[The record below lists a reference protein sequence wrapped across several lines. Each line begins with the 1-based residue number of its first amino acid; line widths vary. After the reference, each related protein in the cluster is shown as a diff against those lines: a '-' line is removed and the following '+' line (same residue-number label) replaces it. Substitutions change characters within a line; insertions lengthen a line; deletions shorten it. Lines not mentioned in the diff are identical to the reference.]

1 MDKGQLY
8 VFLAAAFFSLQPIL
22 LKYAALELPGLFTVS
37 FRFLGTL
44 IIFVPLS
51 FKYRKQLKDGL
62 REWKK
67 FVLPTL
73 FLFGAVLLFTIG
85 VFLTDNATLTS
96 LVTKS
101 NVIFMTLMTAAFFV
115 EERAIL
121 KSKRYLAGLVL
132 ATIGVIGVIT
142 GGEAITIT
150 LGLGLLLLI
159 VSQLS
164 WSFFSVSMKGLINKQ
179 TRLSILCLI
188 FPLGFLF
195 SIPVGATSIQ
205 SINFAFSAGKRRC
218 NGFRQCCTISCN
230 PIKGIACNR
239 GIPIKHAFHDGS
251 TRIPF
256 IRRTPYINPNS
267 FRGNSN
273 RWLLPNNQMQ
283 LRCKRSRLNQ
293 TNKYH

>member
-195 SIPVGATSIQ
+195 SIPVGAVDVAAGLPPFNPLILLFPLASGVAMALGNVAQFRAIQ
-205 SINFAFSAGKRRC
+205 SKGLLVTAAFQLSMPFMTGALGFLLFGELLTLTQIAFAGILIAGSYLIIKC
-218 NGFRQCCTISCN
+218 NCDVREV
-230 PIKGIACNR
+230 
-239 GIPIKHAFHDGS
+239 D
-251 TRIPF
+251 
-256 IRRTPYINPNS
+256 
-267 FRGNSN
+267 
-273 RWLLPNNQMQ
+273 
-283 LRCKRSRLNQ
+283 
-293 TNKYH
+293 

>member
-22 LKYAALELPGLFTVS
+22 LKFAALELPGLFTVS
-37 FRFLGTL
+37 LRFFGTL

-51 FKYRKQLKDGL
+51 FKYRKQLKNGL

-73 FLFGAVLLFTIG
+73 FLTGAVLLFTLG

-142 GGEAITIT
+142 GGTAITLT
-150 LGLGLLLLI
+150 LGLGFLLLI

-164 WSFFSVSMKGLINKQ
+164 WSFFSVSMKRLINKQ

-195 SIPVGATSIQ
+195 SIPVGAVDVAAGLPPFNPLILLFPLASGVAMALGNVAQFRAIQ
-205 SINFAFSAGKRRC
+205 SKGLLVTAAFQLSMPFMTGALGFLLFGEVLTLTQMAFAAVLIAGSYLIIRC
-218 NGFRQCCTISCN
+218 NCDVTQI
-230 PIKGIACNR
+230 
-239 GIPIKHAFHDGS
+239 D
-251 TRIPF
+251 
-256 IRRTPYINPNS
+256 
-267 FRGNSN
+267 
-273 RWLLPNNQMQ
+273 
-283 LRCKRSRLNQ
+283 
-293 TNKYH
+293 